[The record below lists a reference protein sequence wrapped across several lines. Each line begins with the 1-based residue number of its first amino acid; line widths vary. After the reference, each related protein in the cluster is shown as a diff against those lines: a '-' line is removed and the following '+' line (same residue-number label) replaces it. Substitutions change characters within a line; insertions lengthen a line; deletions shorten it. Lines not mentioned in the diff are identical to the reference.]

1 MAEKA
6 ESQVVFPKEWF
17 LSRPPEEQASY
28 MNNFHG
34 WAPGGFMRKLVE
46 DLKGK
51 VGGEKEESR
60 KRGERLIADFD
71 RILAEKRIDPQE
83 IKELRRVWYEQTKKA
98 AALTVLKKE
107 VRQETG
113 SSVRLRLHEL
123 LKPVFLE
130 FIDMKYTP
138 EELTK

>member
-1 MAEKA
+1 MTE
-6 ESQVVFPKEWF
+6 QVEAQVFSKEWF
-17 LSRPPEEQASY
+17 LSLSPEEQARF

-34 WAPGGFMRKLVE
+34 WGPGGFMRKLVE

-51 VGGEKEESR
+51 VSGEKEDRR

-83 IKELRRVWYEQTKKA
+83 IIKLRRAWNEQTKKA
-98 AALTVLKKE
+98 VAQTALKKE
-107 VRQETG
+107 VRQEMG

-138 EELTK
+138 EELTE